1 MKQSGGMTPQIDSS
15 FGTEIMLFAEQLAGH
30 SDDPSALTVAYL
42 TGAHQTAGA
51 EIAGWMIEAGM
62 QVRIDAVGNVIGRYA
77 ADDAEAPVLMTGS
90 HFDTVRHGGRFDGRL
105 GILAPI
111 VVARHLHQR
120 GERLPFHLDVVA
132 FAEEEGLRFRTSF
145 LASSALIGQFDFAR
159 LEQKDADGVT
169 MREAM
174 CAAGLPG
181 TEEAIAACAVDP
193 LRLLGY
199 VEVHI
204 EQGPVLLDRGLPLGV
219 VTSIAGNVRQRVT
232 VTGLASHAGTTPMAM
247 RRDALAAAAEM
258 VLAVER
264 RCADPRFAAQA
275 LVGTVGMAAVP
286 QGAAN
291 VVPGR
296 CEFSLDVRAADDAT
310 RDAAVADLAAEF
322 EHIAAR
328 RGVELSMSATMRV
341 SCATC
346 APRLMDRLAA
356 CIEVAGVP
364 VLRLASGAGHDAM
377 VMASITDVCMLF
389 VRCGNGGIS
398 HNPLETMTADDADIA
413 ARVLLDFLRRTAAD
427 ID

>member
-1 MKQSGGMTPQIDSS
+1 MEQQIDCS
-15 FGTEIMLFAEQLAGH
+15 FGTEIILLAEQLAGH

-42 TGAHQTAGA
+42 TRAHQTAGA

-77 ADDAEAPVLMTGS
+77 AADPEAPVLMTGS

-111 VVARHLHQR
+111 VVVRQLHQR
-120 GERLPFHLDVVA
+120 GEQLPFHLDVVA
-132 FAEEEGLRFRTSF
+132 FAEEEGLRFRSSF
-145 LASSALIGQFDFAR
+145 LASSALVGQFDFAR

-181 TEEAIAACAVDP
+181 TEEAIAACAVEP
-193 LRLLGY
+193 HRLLGY
-199 VEVHI
+199 IEVHI
-204 EQGPVLLDRGLPLGV
+204 EQGPVLLERGLPVGV
-219 VTSIAGNVRQRVT
+219 VTSIAGNVRQRTAVR
-232 VTGLASHAGTTPMAM
+232 GLASHAGTTPMPM

-264 RCADPRFAAQA
+264 RCGDPRYAAQA
-275 LVGTVGMAAVP
+275 LVGTVGMAGVP

-291 VVPGR
+291 VVPGQ

-310 RDAAVADLAAEF
+310 RDAAVADLDAEF
-322 EHIAAR
+322 AHIAAR
-328 RGVELSMSATMRV
+328 RGVELSLSQTMRV
-341 SCATC
+341 PCATC
-346 APRLMDRLAA
+346 SPRLMDRLAA
-356 CIEVAGVP
+356 CIDAAGVP

-377 VMASITDVCMLF
+377 VMARITDVCMLF

-398 HNPLETMTADDADIA
+398 HNPLETMTAGDADTA
-413 ARVLLDFLRRTAAD
+413 ARVLLDFLQRTATECGR
-427 ID
+427 